1 LSARHVVD
9 FSRRTGMIRYETYKV
24 LHILGVA
31 RPVFWFLP
39 VLGGI
44 AVMAIYKPF

>member
-1 LSARHVVD
+1 
-9 FSRRTGMIRYETYKV
+9 MIRYETYKV

-44 AVMAIYKPF
+44 AAVMAIYKPF